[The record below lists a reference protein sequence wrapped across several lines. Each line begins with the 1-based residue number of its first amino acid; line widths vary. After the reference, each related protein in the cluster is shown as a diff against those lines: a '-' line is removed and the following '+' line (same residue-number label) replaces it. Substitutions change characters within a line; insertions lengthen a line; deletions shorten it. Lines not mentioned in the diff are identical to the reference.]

1 MIPIKNFNKTQRL
14 GEIVAMFP
22 KAADVFIKNNIDF
35 CCGGDRTL
43 EEAVKEKGIGA
54 KEILDQIEALYT
66 EYRSRVSEDTDWR
79 TAKYSDII
87 DYIVNNHHAFLK
99 KELPATEKLVSKI
112 LKVHFIDSGQVL
124 TKVHKL
130 FSQLK
135 TELEMHLIK
144 EEEVLF
150 PMIKEYEKS
159 PSDELLDKIVK
170 EIIGTEG
177 EHDEAG
183 NILKE
188 LREVTNQYEMP
199 STGCNT
205 FDLTYKKLEEI
216 ESDTFRHIHLE
227 NNIMHERL
235 RKEKENR

>member
-1 MIPIKNFNKTQRL
+1 MMLKNFSKTQRL

-22 KAADVFIKNNIDF
+22 KAADVFMKNNIDF

-54 KEILDQIEALYT
+54 KEILDQLEALYE
-66 EYRSRVSEDTDWR
+66 EYRSRVNEDTDWR
-79 TAKYSDII
+79 MAKYSDII
-87 DYIVNNHHAFLK
+87 DFIVNNHHAFLK

-112 LKVHFIDSGQVL
+112 LKVHFIDSGEVL

-135 TELEMHLIK
+135 AELEMHLIK
-144 EEEVLF
+144 EEEVFF
-150 PMIKEYEKS
+150 PMIKEYEEK
-159 PSDELLDKIVK
+159 PSDELLDKIVE
-170 EIIGTEG
+170 EIVGTED

-199 STGCNT
+199 STGCTT
-205 FDLTYKKLEEI
+205 FDLTYRKLEEI